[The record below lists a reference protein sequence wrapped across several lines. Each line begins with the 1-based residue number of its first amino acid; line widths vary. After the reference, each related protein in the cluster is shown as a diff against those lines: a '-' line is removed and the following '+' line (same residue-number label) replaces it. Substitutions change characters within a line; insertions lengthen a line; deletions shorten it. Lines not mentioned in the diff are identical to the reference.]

1 MPAKL
6 TSVPRQPKPFAL
18 FLPPAPCSSCV
29 FPASAISESNC
40 LCVTVSVRD
49 RKTAIAYN
57 DAASR
62 DACPIAK
69 IGELGGMT
77 LTPGLYKSTSGMAVS
92 TDLILDAKGY
102 EEAVW
107 IFQMASTFVS
117 AVSAKIVLQNGANAR
132 NIFWQ
137 VGSSGTIGAYST
149 FEGTMMAHASITL
162 GAGAVVNGRIFAQT
176 GAVTMLAN
184 IITLPH
190 PHACHDHH
198 HHHSCDQRPVA
209 LGEAEHF
216 SVLAGAQV
224 TNIGTSA
231 IFGDLGVSPGTAV
244 TGVGPDVMLQ
254 DSSIAAQ
261 LVSDAGKIDLGTAP
275 TQALCIIPTSS
286 ALLFLCLPGIGYLRV

>member
-1 MPAKL
+1 MSRL
-6 TSVPRQPKPFAL
+6 TTLVFAL
-18 FLPPAPCSSCV
+18 SFVVLVLAQNNCELHENEPVVLGDAEHFSVLAGAAITNSGASEVIGDVGVSPGTAVTGFGPDVMKHHSSIEL
-29 FPASAISESNC
+29 ASSDGASGKID
-40 LCVTVSVRD
+40 LAV
-49 RKTAIAYN
+49 AYN

-92 TDLILDAKGY
+92 TDLILDADGD

-162 GAGAVVNGRIFAQT
+162 GAGAVVNGRVLART
-176 GAVTMLAN
+176 AAVTMISNN
-184 IITLPH
+184 ITRPMPQGNDSMDWH
-190 PHACHDHH
+190 VPSHSSHA
-198 HHHSCDQRPVA
+198 VW
-209 LGEAEHF
+209 
-216 SVLAGAQV
+216 
-224 TNIGTSA
+224 N
-231 IFGDLGVSPGTAV
+231 
-244 TGVGPDVMLQ
+244 
-254 DSSIAAQ
+254 
-261 LVSDAGKIDLGTAP
+261 
-275 TQALCIIPTSS
+275 
-286 ALLFLCLPGIGYLRV
+286 